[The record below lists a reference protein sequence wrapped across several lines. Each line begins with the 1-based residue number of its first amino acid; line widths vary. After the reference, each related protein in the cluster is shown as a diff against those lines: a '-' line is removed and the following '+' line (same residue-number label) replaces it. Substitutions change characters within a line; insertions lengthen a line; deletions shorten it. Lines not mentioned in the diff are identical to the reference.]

1 MVGWRPAFKNSGD
14 LAWGVPQEVPG
25 RKAGR
30 GDLGVGRGVLDA
42 VGDHD
47 GASDYGESV
56 ADLAHAEH
64 VLGDERDR

>member
-14 LAWGVPQEVPG
+14 LAWPSL
-25 RKAGR
+25 RKFRVEKLGR

-47 GASDYGESV
+47 GASDYGESA